1 MTRTAHAVGA
11 TRLDVLASVLLV
23 IAAAAAMVP
32 MLAGG
37 AVRGGIHVSANNL
50 RRISQACAG
59 YEADWNGRQ
68 WSKLTDKMMTATG
81 CEAYTSVE
89 CPPQM
94 IAGADASNTVWGF
107 WLPTVL
113 QSVCRAGGTC
123 SNWSV
128 MMPIPVGG
136 STSGSGGSG
145 VASWEL
151 VNFRGIREYATGRF
165 YDPLFYAPNDAVIYQ
180 QASQYFDRA
189 EEYPSGGTFFA
200 SSYCLSPAAMWGIGV
215 LRAPSQGGF
224 RAPDDFP
231 GAYITPTAAMAT
243 HPALKTRLLERRWCQ
258 NPPGVTI
265 PTTGPTGAPTSTP
278 FHFNAGPA
286 SRPGTVFFDGHV
298 TFVPMVDFA
307 EADAQALLQSGDGLW
322 SRDTPFGE
330 RGIWSSSAIGSFW
343 NSAHVLTT
351 GGITGRDLLRAQ

>member
-23 IAAAAAMVP
+23 IAAAAAMAP

-68 WSKLTDKMMTATG
+68 WSKVTDKMMTAAG
-81 CEAYTSVE
+81 CAELAAAE
-89 CPPQM
+89 CPPTM
-94 IAGADASNTVWGF
+94 VLGNDAGGSLWGF
-107 WLPTVL
+107 WVRGLDPE
-113 QSVCRAGGTC
+113 C
-123 SNWSV
+123 SNWPGGCNNWTV
-128 MMPIPVGG
+128 MMPMPIGG
-136 STSGSGGSG
+136 TTGGPG
-145 VASWEL
+145 GDIGSWEL
-151 VNFRGIREYATGRF
+151 VNARGIREYVSGRF
-165 YDPLFYAPNDAVIYQ
+165 YDPVFFAPNDVLAYQ
-180 QASQYFDRA
+180 QAHQFFGRT
-189 EEYPSGGTFFA
+189 EEYPSGGTISL

-215 LRAPSQGGF
+215 FRAPSQGGF
-224 RAPDDFP
+224 QAPDEFP
-231 GAYITPTAAMAT
+231 EAYVTPTAVMAT
-243 HPALKTRLLERRWCQ
+243 HPTLKTRLLERRWCQ
-258 NPPGVTI
+258 NPPSVTM
-265 PTTGPTGAPTSTP
+265 PGPTGTPTSVP
-278 FHFNAGPA
+278 FHFNSGAT
-286 SRPGTVFFDGHV
+286 SRPGTAFFDGHV
-298 TFVPMVDFA
+298 TFVPMADFA
-307 EADAQALLQSGDGLW
+307 DADAQALLQSGDGLW